1 MESLDRIK
9 KKIAESSQQQSQ
21 DSAAAKEAG
30 GEALES
36 IDVDKVEKIV
46 QKMRKKYQL
55 EGIEFGAMEGSL
67 GELRGIIAEGKTK
80 EIEIQ
85 KVEELQEFNSGI
97 VKGIGGLYLAMK
109 SFLGPL
115 SRVVV
120 KMPQMETLSYYLF
133 SANMR
138 YSVKQYVA
146 ITVTVSAMAAVAAFL
161 ASAVVMGLT
170 GFEIAWKVF
179 VPIISGAWFFF
190 LTVAIMF
197 LVPKER
203 AKARGDA
210 ISLELPFALR
220 HMGTELRS
228 GIGLYRTMQAVATS
242 DYGVL
247 SEEFAKTITEI
258 EEGVE
263 TKEALSRL
271 ALRTQSKALR
281 NALVHMVR
289 ALKTGGNISEIMNTI
304 ADDVGFEMRMK
315 IRDFAQKMNFF
326 GILFIFIAILV
337 PVILTIL
344 GGIRNST
351 FSNSGIVPLQSLPLT
366 PEVMAIFFFIILPFL
381 LFSLI
386 IYIRGTQPKV

>member
-1 MESLDRIK
+1 MASLDNIK
-9 KKIAESSQQQSQ
+9 KKIAETSQQQ
-21 DSAAAKEAG
+21 KEEPIATKEPV

-36 IDVDKVEKIV
+36 VDVDKVEKIV

-55 EGIEFGAMEGSL
+55 EGIEFSAMEGSL

-80 EIEIQ
+80 ELEIQ
-85 KVEELQEFNSGI
+85 KIEELQEFNSGI
-97 VKGIGGLYLAMK
+97 VKGIGGIYLK
-109 SFLGPL
+109 LRGILNPL
-115 SRVVV
+115 SKIVI

-138 YSVKQYVA
+138 YSIKQYVA
-146 ITVTVSAMAAVAAFL
+146 ITVTVSAIASLASFL
-161 ASAVVMGLT
+161 ASGIMLSLT
-170 GFEIAWKVF
+170 EFQIAWKIF
-179 VPIISGAWFFF
+179 VPIILAVWFFF
-190 LTVAIMF
+190 MTAIIMF
-197 LVPKER
+197 LIPKEK
-203 AKARGDA
+203 AKSRGDA

-289 ALKTGGNISEIMNTI
+289 ALKTGGNVSEIMNTI
-304 ADDVGFEMRMK
+304 ADDVGFELRMK
-315 IRDFAQKMNFF
+315 IRDFSQKMNFF
-326 GILFIFIAILV
+326 GIIFIFVAILM
-337 PVILTIL
+337 PVIILIL
-344 GGIRNST
+344 GGIRNSA
-351 FSNSGIVPLQSLPLT
+351 FQNASVPMNTIPLT
-366 PEVMAIFFFIILPFL
+366 PMAMTAFFFVILPFL
-381 LFSLI
+381 LLSLI
-386 IYIRGTQPKV
+386 IYIKGTQPKV